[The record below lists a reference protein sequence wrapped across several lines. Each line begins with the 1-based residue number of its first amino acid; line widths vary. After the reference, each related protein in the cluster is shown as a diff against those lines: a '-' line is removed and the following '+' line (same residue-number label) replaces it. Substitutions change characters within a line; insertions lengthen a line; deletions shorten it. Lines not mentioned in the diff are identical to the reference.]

1 MSEIHKE
8 PLIDLAGGRIRCCR
22 CQALSRR
29 SKEQCKKPA
38 LTGKRVCGFHGGKST
53 GPRTQEGKARV
64 AQAHTIHGN
73 ETKAEREKRSRSSA
87 YLMEL
92 EDVAWALD
100 MMTGTRSRGRK
111 PKNYHPVKTLQGAR
125 LWCLLDSHGLRG
137 KVKF

>member
-1 MSEIHKE
+1 MSEIIKE
-8 PLIDLAGGRIRCCR
+8 PYIVLAGGRIRCRR
-22 CQALSRR
+22 CQALSVR

-38 LTGKRVCGFHGGKST
+38 LRTHAVCGFHGGKST
-53 GPRTQEGKARV
+53 GPRTEEGKARI

-73 ETKAEREKRSRSSA
+73 ETKAKREERSESSA
-87 YLMEL
+87 YMMEL

-100 MMTGTRSRGRK
+100 MMTGTRTRGRK

-125 LWCLLDSHGLRG
+125 LWYLLDSHGLRG

>member
-1 MSEIHKE
+1 M
-8 PLIDLAGGRIRCCR
+8 
-22 CQALSRR
+22 SRR

-38 LTGKRVCGFHGGKST
+38 LNGKRFYGGKST
-53 GPRTQEGKARV
+53 GPRTQEGKARI
-64 AQAHTIHGN
+64 AQAHTIHGD
-73 ETKAEREKRSRSSA
+73 ETKAKREDRSAGSA

-125 LWCLLDSHGLRG
+125 LWCLLDSYGLRG